1 MRQPCCH
8 CSSLDYDTLY
18 RLTSECKSLRE
29 LVQTLQDANS
39 QLEKECLRKEPS
51 LASSAVSQGQPGPER
66 SLEEAEEKIA
76 GLLQVKEKLVNVQVI
91 SRPSN
96 VSLLITKYFCPGG
109 EGEAGGRRD
118 EAGGGTFY
126 HSCGQQN
133 SHSLHSHS
141 HHRLVDNTI

>member
-1 MRQPCCH
+1 MQKLH
-8 CSSLDYDTLY
+8 
-18 RLTSECKSLRE
+18 
-29 LVQTLQDANS
+29 DANS

-51 LASSAVSQGQPGPER
+51 LASSALSEGQPGSER

-96 VSLLITKYFCPGG
+96 VCLLVRTYFCPGG
-109 EGEAGGRRD
+109 EGEAGGRRN

-126 HSCGQQN
+126 YSRGQ
-133 SHSLHSHS
+133 
-141 HHRLVDNTI
+141 